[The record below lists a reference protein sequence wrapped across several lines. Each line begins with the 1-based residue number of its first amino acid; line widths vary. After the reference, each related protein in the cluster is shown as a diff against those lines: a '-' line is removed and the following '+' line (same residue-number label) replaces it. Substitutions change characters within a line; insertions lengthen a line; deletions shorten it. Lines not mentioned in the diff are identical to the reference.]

1 MGGGK
6 FISIGEKIR
15 LPDDVTMGYI
25 IDESVT
31 VVTEHLL
38 RKPLTVI
45 DKFHSHLEPMK
56 FLRQD
61 TFHQQITFSYSRY
74 SKDEMNVLKIDGFD
88 HRLDPTRDGLGWLQL
103 VLSPVRADKT
113 RALPMLVGRGEGVRA
128 SSGNIIEY
136 CDSASDVILIPKVIE
151 YKFGSFPV
159 PDFIQLY
166 PSAQRCCDVVSWP
179 SRASFLAVHSYEG
192 KKLQI

>member
-1 MGGGK
+1 MFSLWKYRSQRYSGGK

-25 IDESVT
+25 IAGDLLISAPRLILISLNGLDPPWTSINNLSLSFSAPRLDQIKIKDERNVFTNLGPGLQPVETNPGNESVT

-88 HRLDPTRDGLGWLQL
+88 HRLDPT
-103 VLSPVRADKT
+103 S
-113 RALPMLVGRGEGVRA
+113 LPMSMNPVITWSYLSVR
-128 SSGNIIEY
+128 EE
-136 CDSASDVILIPKVIE
+136 DSAI
-151 YKFGSFPV
+151 
-159 PDFIQLY
+159 
-166 PSAQRCCDVVSWP
+166 
-179 SRASFLAVHSYEG
+179 
-192 KKLQI
+192 